1 MWRKAIHILAVTALV
16 VTGLGLPTAAW
27 PNASAADEPY
37 IAEMFVVL
45 NNNKMQDY
53 IMVVDPSNN
62 MTKAQCESFKG
73 TTKDKTLTTQFEQRD
88 KGATCSI
95 LQTFTSYKAS
105 SQFSRQN
112 GKTTVTVDPQA
123 TINVSAK
130 PLGISSATFRALI
143 VGVEGKVISAPGNV
157 KLQYEVFN
165 KRNLHMAYWRN
176 PSAAVTMEFTLTSDD
191 GTQKQD
197 PFSLL
202 PDNKTANP
210 SQSPSSSPSASD
222 SPTSNANPLETAAPT
237 QSAAAA
243 SSEGEEGSNTTAL
256 YAALGVGIV
265 VLLALL
271 ALIVMVLRK
280 PRKGANASRS
290 YPNNTS
296 GYVPTMTSGQ
306 INTSGPLQGVQGASA
321 ASAAYAPST
330 ASATYPQSA
339 ASAAPAPTQSAPS
352 SGYPHSAAS
361 SNYPQS
367 AASGYAPSAASAPYA
382 PSAPQGY
389 GQPQGYSQSA
399 PQYSAPSAAQASN
412 PGYAQS
418 AASGYA
424 QSAASGYAPSASSA
438 PYAPSAPQ
446 GYGQPAAPQGYGQQ
460 GYGQPA
466 AQGYSQPQG
475 YNQGAP
481 QTYGQNSGQSVFPSY
496 AQETTLAPTHRYP
509 QDTIAAPTPSPAQDT
524 VQAPTSQPSQETVQA
539 PTQDYD
545 PAATQIYD
553 ADSEQNQQPRTGWNN
568 QPYGG

>member
-27 PNASAADEPY
+27 PTASAADEPY

-73 TTKDKTLTTQFEQRD
+73 TTKDKTLTTQFEQKD

-143 VGVEGKVISAPGNV
+143 VGVEGKVVSAPGNV

-202 PDNKTANP
+202 PDNKTASP
-210 SQSPSSSPSASD
+210 SQSPSSDPSASG
-222 SPTSNANPLETAAPT
+222 SPTSNANPLDTAAPT

-243 SSEGEEGSNTTAL
+243 SSEDEDGSNTTAL

-280 PRKGANASRS
+280 PRKGAKSSGS

-296 GYVPTMTSGQ
+296 GYVPTMASGQ
-306 INTSGPLQGVQGASA
+306 INTSGPLQGAQGIQGTQSASA
-321 ASAAYAPST
+321 ASAAYASST
-330 ASATYPQSA
+330 ASA
-339 ASAAPAPTQSAPS
+339 ASSRSWATPSCGPRSSMSSPRPS
-352 SGYPHSAAS
+352 SS
-361 SNYPQS
+361 
-367 AASGYAPSAASAPYA
+367 
-382 PSAPQGY
+382 
-389 GQPQGYSQSA
+389 
-399 PQYSAPSAAQASN
+399 
-412 PGYAQS
+412 PGRS
-418 AASGYA
+418 
-424 QSAASGYAPSASSA
+424 SSA
-438 PYAPSAPQ
+438 CPCGGWSRPPVPDRTTRPVSC
-446 GYGQPAAPQGYGQQ
+446 GAA
-460 GYGQPA
+460 
-466 AQGYSQPQG
+466 
-475 YNQGAP
+475 
-481 QTYGQNSGQSVFPSY
+481 
-496 AQETTLAPTHRYP
+496 
-509 QDTIAAPTPSPAQDT
+509 
-524 VQAPTSQPSQETVQA
+524 
-539 PTQDYD
+539 
-545 PAATQIYD
+545 
-553 ADSEQNQQPRTGWNN
+553 
-568 QPYGG
+568 

>member
-27 PNASAADEPY
+27 PTASAADEPY
-37 IAEMFVVL
+37 IAEVFVVL

-73 TTKDKTLTTQFEQRD
+73 TTKDKTLITQFEQKD

-202 PDNKTANP
+202 PDNKTASP
-210 SQSPSSSPSASD
+210 SQSPSSDPSASG
-222 SPTSNANPLETAAPT
+222 SPTSNANPLDTAAPT

-243 SSEGEEGSNTTAL
+243 SSEDEDGSNTTAL

-280 PRKGANASRS
+280 PRKGAKSSGS

-306 INTSGPLQGVQGASA
+306 INTSGPLQGTQGIQGTQSASA
-321 ASAAYAPST
+321 ASAAYASST
-330 ASATYPQSA
+330 ASAAYPQSA

-352 SGYPHSAAS
+352 SYGQSAAS
-361 SNYPQS
+361 SNYPQSAASGYAQS

-389 GQPQGYSQSA
+389 GQP
-399 PQYSAPSAAQASN
+399 
-412 PGYAQS
+412 
-418 AASGYA
+418 
-424 QSAASGYAPSASSA
+424 
-438 PYAPSAPQ
+438 
-446 GYGQPAAPQGYGQQ
+446 GYGQGAAPQGYGQQ
-460 GYGQPA
+460 ATQGYGQSAATQSYGQPA
-466 AQGYSQPQG
+466 AQGYGQPQNYG
-475 YNQGAP
+475 QAP
-481 QTYGQNSGQSVFPSY
+481 QNYGRAGLRPKRLAVLCAKRRSGPEHGLCPIGGLGLRAVSGVGLCPFGGVGP
-496 AQETTLAPTHRYP
+496 LRP
-509 QDTIAAPTPSPAQDT
+509 QHPPRL
-524 VQAPTSQPSQETVQA
+524 
-539 PTQDYD
+539 
-545 PAATQIYD
+545 
-553 ADSEQNQQPRTGWNN
+553 RTGRRDPGLRATECTELWAAARAKLRATGRARPVPRLRAGTSELWPGRCPNLWAKR
-568 QPYGG
+568 

>member
-27 PNASAADEPY
+27 PTASAADEPY

-73 TTKDKTLTTQFEQRD
+73 TTKDKTLITQFEQKD

-143 VGVEGKVISAPGNV
+143 VGVEGKVVSAPGNV

-202 PDNKTANP
+202 PDNKTA
-210 SQSPSSSPSASD
+210 SPSDSPSDTPSASA

-243 SSEGEEGSNTTAL
+243 GSEGEDGSNTTAL

-280 PRKGANASRS
+280 PRKGAKSSGS

-296 GYVPTMTSGQ
+296 GYVPTMASGQ
-306 INTSGPLQGVQGASA
+306 INTSGPLQGTQGIQGTQGASA
-321 ASAAYAPST
+321 ASAAYASST
-330 ASATYPQSA
+330 ASAAYPQSA
-339 ASAAPAPTQSAPS
+339 ASAAPAPTQSARAPRNTRHQA
-352 SGYPHSAAS
+352 PLR
-361 SNYPQS
+361 PQR
-367 AASGYAPSAASAPYA
+367 AMRNR
-382 PSAPQGY
+382 
-389 GQPQGYSQSA
+389 QPQGMHSQRRRAMPPRRRRPLTPPAHHKATDRA
-399 PQYSAPSAAQASN
+399 PHPRVTASQQLPKVTGSSPRRATGNRPPPKGRGNRRRKATAN
-412 PGYAQS
+412 PRATTRALRKPMGKAL
-418 AASGYA
+418 
-424 QSAASGYAPSASSA
+424 SSRCS
-438 PYAPSAPQ
+438 PVTPRKRPWPQ
-446 GYGQPAAPQGYGQQ
+446 LTA
-460 GYGQPA
+460 
-466 AQGYSQPQG
+466 
-475 YNQGAP
+475 
-481 QTYGQNSGQSVFPSY
+481 T
-496 AQETTLAPTHRYP
+496 RR
-509 QDTIAAPTPSPAQDT
+509 TPSRPLPRPLHRTRFRRPSRKKPCRRLPRSLRKRRFRPQLRTMTLPLPRFMTRIASQTSSPALAGT
-524 VQAPTSQPSQETVQA
+524 TSLM
-539 PTQDYD
+539 
-545 PAATQIYD
+545 AA
-553 ADSEQNQQPRTGWNN
+553 N
-568 QPYGG
+568 

>member
-27 PNASAADEPY
+27 PTASAADEPY

-73 TTKDKTLTTQFEQRD
+73 TTKDKTLTTQFEQKD

-143 VGVEGKVISAPGNV
+143 VGVEGKVVSAPGNV

-202 PDNKTANP
+202 PDNKTASP
-210 SQSPSSSPSASD
+210 SQSPSSDPSASG
-222 SPTSNANPLETAAPT
+222 SPTSNANPLDTAAPT

-243 SSEGEEGSNTTAL
+243 SSEDEDGSNTTAL

-280 PRKGANASRS
+280 PRKGTNASGP

-306 INTSGPLQGVQGASA
+306 INTSGPLQGTQGIQGTQGASA
-321 ASAAYAPST
+321 ASAAYAIST
-330 ASATYPQSA
+330 ASAAYPQSA

-352 SGYPHSAAS
+352 SGYPQNVAS

-367 AASGYAPSAASAPYA
+367 AASA
-382 PSAPQGY
+382 
-389 GQPQGYSQSA
+389 
-399 PQYSAPSAAQASN
+399 
-412 PGYAQS
+412 
-418 AASGYA
+418 
-424 QSAASGYAPSASSA
+424 
-438 PYAPSAPQ
+438 
-446 GYGQPAAPQGYGQQ
+446 
-460 GYGQPA
+460 
-466 AQGYSQPQG
+466 
-475 YNQGAP
+475 
-481 QTYGQNSGQSVFPSY
+481 
-496 AQETTLAPTHRYP
+496 
-509 QDTIAAPTPSPAQDT
+509 
-524 VQAPTSQPSQETVQA
+524 
-539 PTQDYD
+539 
-545 PAATQIYD
+545 
-553 ADSEQNQQPRTGWNN
+553 
-568 QPYGG
+568 

>member
-27 PNASAADEPY
+27 PTASAADEPY

-62 MTKAQCESFKG
+62 LTKAQCESFKG
-73 TTKDKTLTTQFEQRD
+73 TTKDKTLITQFEQKD

-143 VGVEGKVISAPGNV
+143 VGVEGKVVSAPGNV

-202 PDNKTANP
+202 PDNKTA
-210 SQSPSSSPSASD
+210 SPSDSPSDTPSASG

-237 QSAAAA
+237 QTAAAA
-243 SSEGEEGSNTTAL
+243 GSEDEDGSNTTAL

-280 PRKGANASRS
+280 PRKGAKSSGS

-296 GYVPTMTSGQ
+296 GYVPTMASGQ
-306 INTSGPLQGVQGASA
+306 INTSGPLQGTQGIQGTQGASA
-321 ASAAYAPST
+321 ASAAYASST
-330 ASATYPQSA
+330 ASAAYPQSA

-352 SGYPHSAAS
+352 SGYPQSAAS
-361 SNYPQS
+361 SNYPQSAASGYAQS

-389 GQPQGYSQSA
+389 GQP
-399 PQYSAPSAAQASN
+399 
-412 PGYAQS
+412 
-418 AASGYA
+418 
-424 QSAASGYAPSASSA
+424 
-438 PYAPSAPQ
+438 
-446 GYGQPAAPQGYGQQ
+446 AAPQSYGQQ
-460 GYGQPA
+460 P
-466 AQGYSQPQG
+466 PQG
-475 YNQGAP
+475 
-481 QTYGQNSGQSVFPSY
+481 
-496 AQETTLAPTHRYP
+496 
-509 QDTIAAPTPSPAQDT
+509 
-524 VQAPTSQPSQETVQA
+524 
-539 PTQDYD
+539 
-545 PAATQIYD
+545 
-553 ADSEQNQQPRTGWNN
+553 
-568 QPYGG
+568 